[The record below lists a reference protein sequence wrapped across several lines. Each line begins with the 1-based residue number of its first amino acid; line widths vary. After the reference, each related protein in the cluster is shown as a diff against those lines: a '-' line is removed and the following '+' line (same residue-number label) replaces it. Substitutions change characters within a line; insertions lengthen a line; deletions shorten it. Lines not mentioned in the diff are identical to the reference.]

1 MATTNNLVKVSQLQT
16 SMQRV
21 KSELNNLDG
30 KNFGG
35 VNIANGKINFFATSD
50 TTKTP
55 IASVDL
61 PEEIYL
67 DQTQTS
73 FVQSFLFSQAT
84 YPGATNPTL
93 DGKPVLVLAVKGDKT
108 LNPTLTYSFLNL
120 ESLIT
125 AYTAAD
131 NAINIA
137 GSSIGLNISTAQ
149 GNILSIANDGLLGT
163 MQIGSASAGNFA
175 IFGESGII
183 VDGDFGVATDADINS
198 MLDSVFGT
206 VSGGN

>member
-67 DQTQTS
+67 DQTLCTE
-73 FVQSFLFSQAT
+73 FPFQSGNLSGRDQSYSRRQARSRFGSQ
-84 YPGATNPTL
+84 G
-93 DGKPVLVLAVKGDKT
+93 
-108 LNPTLTYSFLNL
+108 
-120 ESLIT
+120 
-125 AYTAAD
+125 
-131 NAINIA
+131 
-137 GSSIGLNISTAQ
+137 
-149 GNILSIANDGLLGT
+149 
-163 MQIGSASAGNFA
+163 
-175 IFGESGII
+175 
-183 VDGDFGVATDADINS
+183 
-198 MLDSVFGT
+198 
-206 VSGGN
+206 